1 MPAVNGYPQAWPEPG
16 APDEPTVRTN
26 APAAATV
33 AMDLVEPPR
42 ATDPWEEPLFV
53 SAAARQRRERPGR
66 WGTAPWLVPAAVMG
80 LLGVLGLA
88 WPGLWTDELATWGM
102 AGAPWSQFWPV
113 LRWVDAVLAP
123 YYVLMHLWST
133 VAGTSDVA
141 LRLPSLVAMV
151 GTAALVGWLGTRLA
165 SPRHGLAAGLV
176 LAVLPASSRF
186 AQEARPY
193 ALTAFLAVL
202 ATCLL
207 VVALDRPAWWRFA
220 LYALAVALLGAMHV
234 VAVLLLV
241 GHCWLVFAWRRG
253 LAWRWVASATFA
265 LALLVPLLALGS
277 QQRGQVSYIPRV
289 GLGSI
294 EPTIGTLFGGLAV
307 GVAVLV
313 LAAFA
318 LPLRWPSAFYSSWA
332 VVPMAALVVV
342 SLVVPMLLARYLVFT
357 LPAWALLAGFAVAR
371 TPGRWAVA
379 AIVALALLSVPGQV
393 AIRRGDGHDEATR
406 AAASIIA
413 TQERPGDV
421 AVYAENEPRGGWT
434 TRDLV
439 AHYVPADRRPRDPL
453 MTRPPRTDG
462 QLLAGECQDVARC
475 LGTPDRVWVV
485 RMGELSDPLRGLGSG
500 KETVLRNGYR
510 VEKVWR
516 LRNVTLALLVA

>member
-1 MPAVNGYPQAWPEPG
+1 MPAVDGYTHAWPQPG
-16 APDEPTVRTN
+16 VSDEPTVHT
-26 APAAATV
+26 APASATV
-33 AMDLVEPPR
+33 AINQLEPVR
-42 ATDPWEEPLFV
+42 AADPWDEPLFV
-53 SAAARQRRERPGR
+53 SKAAGPRPERTGR
-66 WGTAPWLVPAAVMG
+66 WRTAAWLVPAAVMSVVG
-80 LLGVLGLA
+80 GLGLA

-133 VAGTSDVA
+133 IAGTSDIA
-141 LRLPSLVAMV
+141 LRLPSVFAMI

-207 VVALDRPAWWRFA
+207 VLALDRPAWWRFGV
-220 LYALAVALLGAMHV
+220 YTLAVALLGAMHV

-253 LAWRWVASATFA
+253 LAWWWVASAA
-265 LALLVPLLALGS
+265 LAGVLLLPLLWLGS
-277 QQRGQVSYIPRV
+277 GQRHQVAYIPRV
-289 GLGSI
+289 GLGTI
-294 EPTIGTLFGGLAV
+294 EPTTATLFGSLAV
-307 GVAVLV
+307 GIAVVV

-318 LPLRWPSAFYSSWA
+318 LPLRWPSALYSAWA
-332 VVPMAALVVV
+332 VVPVAALVVV

-357 LPAWALLAGFAVAR
+357 LPAWALLAGFALTRV
-371 TPGRWAVA
+371 PVRWAA
-379 AIVALALLSVPGQV
+379 AAVGLLVLLGLPAQV
-393 AIRRGDGHDEATR
+393 AIRRGDGHDEATK
-406 AAASIIA
+406 AMASIISA
-413 TQERPGDV
+413 QERPGDV
-421 AVYAENEPRGGWT
+421 AVYAADEPRGGWT

-485 RMGELSDPLRGLGSG
+485 RMGDLSDPLSGLGTG
-500 KETVLRNGYR
+500 KEKVLRHGYH

>member
-1 MPAVNGYPQAWPEPG
+1 MPTVDDYPRPELGPG
-16 APDEPTVRTN
+16 APDEPTVYIG
-26 APAAATV
+26 PASATV
-33 AMDLVEPPR
+33 AMDRVTSSR
-42 ATDPWEEPLFV
+42 ASDPWDEPLFT
-53 SAAARQRRERPGR
+53 SAAARQRTTHPDR
-66 WGTAPWLVPAAVMG
+66 WRTAAWLVPAALTA
-80 LLGVLGLA
+80 LLGSLGLA

-102 AGAPWSQFWPV
+102 AGTPWPRFWPV

-123 YYVLMHLWST
+123 YYVLMHVWSS

-141 LRLPSLVAMV
+141 LRLPSVAAMA
-151 GTAALVGWLGTRLA
+151 GAAALVGWLGCRLA
-165 SPRHGLAAGLV
+165 SPRHGLAAGLI
-176 LAVLPASSRF
+176 LAVLPSSTRF

-193 ALTAFLAVL
+193 ALTAFVAVL

-220 LYALAVALLGAMHV
+220 LYALAIAALGALHV

-241 GHCWLVFAWRRG
+241 GHGWLVFAWRRG
-253 LAWRWVASATFA
+253 LAWRWVASTTCAV
-265 LALLVPLLALGS
+265 ALLVPLLAFGS

-307 GVAVLV
+307 GVAVLI

-332 VVPMAALVVV
+332 VVPAAALVAV

-357 LPAWALLAGFAVAR
+357 LPAWALLAGFAVSRVSVRRAVV
-371 TPGRWAVA
+371 AVA
-379 AIVALALLSVPGQV
+379 VLALLSVPGQV
-393 AIRRGDGHDEATR
+393 AIRRADGHDEATR

-421 AVYAENEPRGGWT
+421 AVYAANEPRGGWT

-475 LGTPDRVWVV
+475 LGTPPRVWVV
-485 RMGELSDPLRGLGSG
+485 RMGELSDPLTGLGRG
-500 KETVLRNGYR
+500 KESVLRNGYR